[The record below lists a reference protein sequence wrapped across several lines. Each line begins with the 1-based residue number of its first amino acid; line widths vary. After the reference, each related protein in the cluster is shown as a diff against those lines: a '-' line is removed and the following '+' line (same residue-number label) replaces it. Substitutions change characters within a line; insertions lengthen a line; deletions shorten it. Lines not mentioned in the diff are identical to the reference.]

1 MCIRDRA
8 LVVRVEEGSPAGKAG
23 LEAGDIILKFNGQTI
38 DKISELPRLVGETTP
53 GKTVELSVWRK
64 GKTMKM
70 PVTVSAMES
79 ETVSAGTQ
87 KNQGNRN
94 QALAS
99 QILGLSVADMTATQ
113 KKSHGVK
120 QGVVVTAVGNP
131 AAASGIR
138 RGDIILRVNY
148 TDVASQ
154 SDFQRLVS
162 GLDRK
167 KAVVLLIQ
175 RNNMIS
181 YVTVKPDSNQ

>member
-1 MCIRDRA
+1 M
-8 LVVRVEEGSPAGKAG
+8 RVDEGSPAGKAG

-64 GKTMKM
+64 GKTMTM

-79 ETVSAGTQ
+79 DSSVTKQ
-87 KNQGNRN
+87 KGGDNCNP
-94 QALAS
+94 ALAS
-99 QILGLSVADMTATQ
+99 QVLGLSVADMTASQ
-113 KKSHGVK
+113 KKSYGVK
-120 QGVVVTAVGNP
+120 QGVMVTAAGNP

-138 RGDIILRVNY
+138 RGDIILRVNN
-148 TDVASQ
+148 TDVGSQ

-167 KAVVLLIQ
+167 KAVVLLVQ

-181 YVTVKPDSNQ
+181 YVTVKPEGNQ